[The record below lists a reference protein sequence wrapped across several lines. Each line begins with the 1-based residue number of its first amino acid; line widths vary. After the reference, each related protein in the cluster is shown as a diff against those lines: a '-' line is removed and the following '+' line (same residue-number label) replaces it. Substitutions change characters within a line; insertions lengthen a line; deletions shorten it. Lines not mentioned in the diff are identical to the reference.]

1 MPRKPAA
8 ESPYAEWTNSLG
20 YLMRTAFRSMSRA
33 LENRTS
39 DHGVTA
45 SQWHFLRVLWMEDGI
60 SQRELSQRVR
70 MREPTTVVAL
80 KRLEKSDLV
89 HRKQSQDDGRKIN
102 VYLTPKAKRLKAKL
116 MPLVEEVNDIA
127 TQGLSDIEKTE
138 LRRLLHKV
146 NANLASE
153 DIHPSVPSKFR

>member
-1 MPRKPAA
+1 MPKKQVT
-8 ESPYAEWTNSLG
+8 ENPYAEWTNSLG

-60 SQRELSQRVR
+60 SQRELSERVR

-80 KRLEKSDLV
+80 KRLEKSGLV
-89 HRKQSQDDGRKIN
+89 LRKQSPDDGRKIN
-102 VYLTPKAKRLKAKL
+102 VYLSPKAKRLKTKL
-116 MPLVEEVNDIA
+116 MPLVEEVNELA
-127 TQGLSDIEKTE
+127 TEGLNAEEKAE
-138 LRRLLHKV
+138 LRRLLQKV
-146 NANLASE
+146 NANLAAE
-153 DIHPSVPSKFR
+153 DIYPMLPTKKR